1 MKILSKLTRFSDWGL
16 LAIRLGVGTVFIA
29 HGMLKWS
36 TWGMQPTE
44 QLPTSMLMALKFL
57 SIAEPLGGIA
67 MIVGFWTP
75 LAAIGMSLL
84 MLIVINMKINIMHLG
99 FIAQQSTGWELDFTL
114 FCALLCIL
122 LVGPGKFSLEKFFS
136 KE

>member
-1 MKILSKLTRFSDWGL
+1 MKIFSKLTRFSDWGL
-16 LAIRLGVGTVFIA
+16 LAIRLGVGIVFIA

-36 TWGMQPTE
+36 TWGMQPSE
-44 QLPTSMLMALKFL
+44 QLPASMLTILKFL

-75 LAAIGMSLL
+75 LTAIAMSLL
-84 MLIVINMKINIMHLG
+84 MLAVINMKINTMHLG

-114 FCALLCIL
+114 LCALLCIL

>member
-1 MKILSKLTRFSDWGL
+1 LT
-16 LAIRLGVGTVFIA
+16 I
-29 HGMLKWS
+29 
-36 TWGMQPTE
+36 
-44 QLPTSMLMALKFL
+44 LKFL

-75 LAAIGMSLL
+75 LTAIGMSLL
-84 MLIVINMKINIMHLG
+84 MLAVINMKINMMHLD

-114 FCALLCIL
+114 LCALLCIL
-122 LVGPGKFSLEKFFS
+122 LVGSGKFSLEKFFS